1 MTIAVD
7 GDDKHQTKQ
16 TNADIYYAHQRE
28 TTEIT
33 EISLIMSLF
42 KMGTALKGTTSLPLL
57 KDGSKLFPLRVVS
70 YGKVKHY
77 FNIR

>member
-28 TTEIT
+28 TTEINRDF
-33 EISLIMSLF
+33 INYVPFQNGHCSKRKNF
-42 KMGTALKGTTSLPLL
+42 APALKGWEQI
-57 KDGSKLFPLRVVS
+57 VS
-70 YGKVKHY
+70 FKSGLVW
-77 FNIR
+77 